1 MAKNGKLTAKE
12 AKFVEEYLVDL
23 NASAA
28 ARRAGY
34 SEKTA
39 YRIGFENLRKLH
51 IQNALAVART
61 KLAKDT
67 ETSPEWVVSSLKK
80 VALRCLQEEEVLDR
94 EGNSTGE
101 FTFQAAGA
109 NKALELIGKTHGIFI
124 DKMVLRKITDP
135 DDLTDEEAIAV
146 AAKLRERFGG

>member
-1 MAKNGKLTAKE
+1 MGKRKLTAKE
-12 AKFVEEYLVDL
+12 ARFVDGYLSDL

-34 SEKTA
+34 SLKTA
-39 YRIGFENLRKLH
+39 YRIGFENLKKPH
-51 IQNALAVART
+51 IQEALAIARQ

-67 ETSPEWVVSSLKK
+67 ETSPEWVISRLKQ
-80 VALRCLQEEEVLDR
+80 VAERCLQEVPVFDK
-94 EGNSTGE
+94 EGNETGE
-101 FTFQAAGA
+101 FQFKEAGA

-124 DKMVLRKITDP
+124 DKMVVRKVTDP
-135 DDLTDEEAIAV
+135 DDLTDEEAIAI